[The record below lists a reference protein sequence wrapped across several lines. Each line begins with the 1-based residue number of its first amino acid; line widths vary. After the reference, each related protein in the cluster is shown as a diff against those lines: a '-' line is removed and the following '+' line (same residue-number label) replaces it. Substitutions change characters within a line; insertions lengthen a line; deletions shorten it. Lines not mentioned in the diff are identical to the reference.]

1 MTTLRIATR
10 RSELA
15 MAQAGIV
22 RMLLT
27 AQGFEVVLI
36 PLSTSGDEDAP
47 RAGGDGKD
55 RWIDAILD
63 ALRSGAADL
72 AVHSAKDLPAED
84 PDDLVIGAVPERAEA
99 HDVLVAGDP
108 AFLDGPGPRAGA
120 RVGTSSLR
128 RIAQLRAAFPGVDI
142 VELRGNVPTRLRKV
156 TSEGA
161 ADVAVLAAAGLTRL
175 GLAPATV
182 VPLGIDVMV
191 PAPGQGALAIQC
203 RTDDRPLRAT
213 LSSMDHRAS
222 RATLVAE
229 RTLTRSLGGDCNLPL
244 GAIAAMR
251 GDTVRLAAC
260 VAMPDGSQVVRAA
273 AESDN
278 PERAAEI
285 VATQLRRGGAEAI
298 LDAIRQP

>member
-27 AQGFEVVLI
+27 KRGFDVVLV
-36 PLSTSGDEDAP
+36 PMATSGDEDAA
-47 RAGGDGKD
+47 RAEGDGKD
-55 RWIDAILD
+55 RWIDAIVE
-63 ALRSGAADL
+63 ALRDGAADL

-84 PDDLVIGAVPERAEA
+84 PEDLVIGAVPERADA

-108 AFLDGPGPRAGA
+108 AFLDGPQPRTGA

-128 RIAQLRAAFPGVDI
+128 RTAQLRAAFPGVDI
-142 VELRGNVPTRLRKV
+142 VDLRGNVPTRLRKV
-156 TSEGA
+156 TAEGV
-161 ADVAVLAAAGLTRL
+161 ADIAVLAAAGLTRL
-175 GLAPATV
+175 GLEPANL
-182 VPLGIDVMV
+182 VPLGVDVMV

-203 RTDDRPLRAT
+203 RIDDRQLRAT
-213 LSSMDHRAS
+213 LTSLDHRVSRITLAS
-222 RATLVAE
+222 ERA
-229 RTLTRSLGGDCNLPL
+229 LTRALGGDCTLPL

-260 VAMPDGSQVVRAA
+260 VAMPDGSEVIRAA
-273 AESDN
+273 AESED

-285 VATQLRRGGAEAI
+285 VAAQLRRDGADRI

>member
-22 RMLLT
+22 RLLLT
-27 AQGFEVVLI
+27 QQGFDVVLV
-36 PLSTSGDEDAP
+36 PLATSGDEDAP

-55 RWIDAILD
+55 RWIDAILE
-63 ALRSGAADL
+63 ALRDGAADL

-84 PDDLVIGAVPERAEA
+84 PEDLVIGAVPERADA

-128 RIAQLRAAFPGVDI
+128 RAAQLRAAFHGVDI
-142 VELRGNVPTRLRKV
+142 VDLRGNVPTRLRKV
-156 TSEGA
+156 TAEGV
-161 ADVAVLAAAGLTRL
+161 ADIAVLAAAGLTRL
-175 GLAPATV
+175 GLVPANL
-182 VPLGIDVMV
+182 VPLGVEVMV

-213 LSSMDHRAS
+213 LTSLDHRVSRVTLAS
-222 RATLVAE
+222 ERA
-229 RTLTRSLGGDCNLPL
+229 LTRAMGGDCNLPL
-244 GAIAAMR
+244 GAIAAMK

-260 VAMPDGSQVVRAA
+260 VAMPDGSEVIRAA
-273 AESDN
+273 AESED
-278 PERAAEI
+278 PERAAQI
-285 VATQLRRGGAEAI
+285 VATQLRHEGADRI
-298 LDAIRQP
+298 LDAIRQS

>member
-1 MTTLRIATR
+1 MTVLRIATR

-22 RMLLT
+22 RMLLKERGLD
-27 AQGFEVVLI
+27 AVLLPI
-36 PLSTSGDEDAP
+36 TTSGDEDQPA
-47 RAGGDGKD
+47 AEGDGKD
-55 RWIDAILD
+55 RWIDAILQ

-72 AVHSAKDLPAED
+72 AVHSAKDLPAQD
-84 PDDLVIGAVPERAEA
+84 PEDLVIGAVPRRADA
-99 HDVLVAGDP
+99 HDVLVPADP
-108 AFLDGPGPRAGA
+108 AFLDGTRPRAGS

-128 RIAQLRAAFPGVDI
+128 RAAQLLAAFPGIDI

-156 TSEGA
+156 TAEGE
-161 ADVAVLAAAGLTRL
+161 ADIAVLAAAGLTRL
-175 GLAPATV
+175 GLAPAHLV
-182 VPLGIDVMV
+182 ALSVEVMV

-213 LSSMDHRAS
+213 LTSLDHRVSRITLAS
-222 RATLVAE
+222 ERA
-229 RTLTRSLGGDCNLPL
+229 LTRAMGGDCNLPL

-260 VAMPDGSQVVRAA
+260 VAMPDGSEVIRAA
-273 AESDN
+273 AESED

-285 VATQLRRGGAEAI
+285 VATQLRRDGADRI
-298 LDAIRQP
+298 LDAIRRP

>member
-15 MAQAGIV
+15 IAQAGIV

-27 AQGFEVVLI
+27 AQGFDVVLI
-36 PLSTSGDEDAP
+36 PLATSGDEDAP
-47 RAGGDGKD
+47 RAESDGKD
-55 RWIDAILD
+55 RWIDAILE
-63 ALRSGAADL
+63 ALRNGAADL

-108 AFLDGPGPRAGA
+108 AFFDGPGPRAGA

-128 RIAQLRAAFPGVDI
+128 RAAQLRAAFPGIEIVD
-142 VELRGNVPTRLRKV
+142 LRGNVTTRLRKV
-156 TSEGA
+156 TAEGA

-175 GLAPATV
+175 GFAPTNV
-182 VPLGIDVMV
+182 VSLGIEVMV

-213 LSSMDHRAS
+213 LTSLDHRAS
-222 RATLVAE
+222 RTTLVAE
-229 RTLTRSLGGDCNLPL
+229 RALTRALGGDCNLPL
-244 GAIAAMR
+244 GAIAALR

-273 AESDN
+273 AESED

-285 VATQLRRGGAEAI
+285 VATQLRRDGADAI

>member
-27 AQGFEVVLI
+27 AQGFDVVLI

-47 RAGGDGKD
+47 RAEGDGKD

-156 TSEGA
+156 TSEGV

-175 GLAPATV
+175 GLAPPTV

-213 LSSMDHRAS
+213 LSSLDHRAS
-222 RATLVAE
+222 RTTLVAE

-260 VAMPDGSQVVRAA
+260 VAMPDGSEVVRAA